1 MMPSPNHLKIKE
13 RTTLSDRI
21 LSSGIEMAPCA
32 NCKKK
37 GRSCVV
43 SKESKRCAECV
54 RRGMRCDAL
63 GPSTDDWDSL
73 QREEERLER
82 EVAAAIQQAQEAFA
96 RQLRLM
102 KQQKLLK
109 TRASEMLRR
118 GLKTL
123 DQLDEVEE
131 KERLQQGA
139 ETQLAALCP
148 TEVQFP
154 DFADD
159 EIVALMSACDDG
171 FCVIPSLGPSS
182 STQDVFDGILPVTQG
197 N

>member
-1 MMPSPNHLKIKE
+1 MPSPNHLKIKE
-13 RTTLSDRI
+13 RITLSNRI
-21 LSSGIEMAPCA
+21 LSNGIKMTPCA

-54 RRGMRCDAL
+54 RRGVRCDVL

-109 TRASEMLRR
+109 SRASEMLRR

-131 KERLQQGA
+131 KERLQQDT

-148 TEVQFP
+148 VEVQFP

-159 EIVALMSACDDG
+159 EIAALMSACDDD
-171 FCVIPSLGPSS
+171 FCVIPSVGPSS
-182 STQDVFDGILPVTQG
+182 SAQDVFDGILPATQG